1 MRCLRVSL
9 LILLASSFALAQ
21 FCPTGSYAVQWAG
34 DRDGNTHVT
43 ACISNTTGLAVM
55 PANTDPGGNIPAWKK
70 YSLLAIANGVN
81 GCASANNCWQVNGV
95 YNSDKAAALTQDV
108 VLFQLPAKGKVL
120 DWRIKS
126 NTACTGNT
134 TLKTG
139 LGITGSN
146 VIFRAQTYD
155 LMAAVAD
162 ANVSEGPTA
171 VPATSTHAAVNVL
184 GSLIATVSNI
194 SSTAVG
200 CAVDFWVLWS
210 VLP

>member
-21 FCPTGSYAVQWAG
+21 FCPTGTYAIAWAG
-34 DRDGNTHVT
+34 DRYGRMHVT
-43 ACISNTTGLAVM
+43 ACMNAASQAVM
-55 PANTDPGGNIPAWKK
+55 PANINPGGNVPAWKK

-81 GCASANNCWQVNGV
+81 TCASANNCWQVNGV
-95 YNSDKAAALTQDV
+95 YNSVKTAAATQDV
-108 VLFQLPAKGKVL
+108 VLFQLPARGKVL
-120 DWRIKS
+120 DWRIKTA
-126 NTACTGNT
+126 TACTGNT
-134 TLKTG
+134 TFKTG

-155 LMAAVAD
+155 AMAAVAD

-184 GSLIATVSNI
+184 ASLVATVTTI
-194 SSTAVG
+194 DLTAVG
-200 CAVDFWVLWS
+200 CAVDFWVLWG